1 MNTLYNWLI
10 YLTSS
15 VLKIAAQ
22 FNPKL
27 KKFVSGR
34 KEVMTFL
41 RKNIQK
47 TDRIIWLHTASLG
60 EFEQGLP
67 LIETLKLKYPS
78 HKILVTF
85 FSPSGYEVKKNSPVA
100 DIITYLP
107 LDTKKNA
114 KTFIQIVNPE
124 MAFFV
129 KYEFWPNFLYEL
141 KKHQIP
147 TYLISGIFRKSQ
159 IFLNRMG
166 FTKKWLHTF
175 THFFVQTRESKSLLK
190 SIGFNNTTISGDTRF
205 DRVIEISQ
213 RNNKLEFIEEF
224 LNSSKCIVFGSS
236 WPEDEAIYCSFINN
250 SKNQTKYIIAPHN
263 IKPTEIDALQKQLTV
278 PSLRYSEREGKTLS
292 NYNVIIIDTIGLL
305 TKIYSYATIAY
316 VGGGMG
322 KTGLH
327 NILEPAV
334 FGIPVVIGKNYSK
347 FNEALDLVSMG
358 GVISISNEV
367 EFNHTLSTL
376 LKNHKYTKELG
387 SINSNYIQKNSG
399 STKRITD
406 FIEKTIL
413 FK

>member
-147 TYLISGIFRKSQ
+147 TYLIS
-159 IFLNRMG
+159 
-166 FTKKWLHTF
+166 
-175 THFFVQTRESKSLLK
+175 
-190 SIGFNNTTISGDTRF
+190 
-205 DRVIEISQ
+205 
-213 RNNKLEFIEEF
+213 
-224 LNSSKCIVFGSS
+224 
-236 WPEDEAIYCSFINN
+236 P
-250 SKNQTKYIIAPHN
+250 KNGY
-263 IKPTEIDALQKQLTV
+263 
-278 PSLRYSEREGKTLS
+278 
-292 NYNVIIIDTIGLL
+292 
-305 TKIYSYATIAY
+305 
-316 VGGGMG
+316 
-322 KTGLH
+322 
-327 NILEPAV
+327 
-334 FGIPVVIGKNYSK
+334 
-347 FNEALDLVSMG
+347 
-358 GVISISNEV
+358 
-367 EFNHTLSTL
+367 TL
-376 LKNHKYTKELG
+376 LRISLCKHERANHY
-387 SINSNYIQKNSG
+387 
-399 STKRITD
+399 
-406 FIEKTIL
+406 
-413 FK
+413 